1 MMSTGTSVTGGQV
14 ICLDNSVTFLR
25 SINSTQEIGKV
36 NKMCEENTEQFQD
49 HVRMYLRF
57 LHDEDGWSDLIDDR
71 WKDEVYEILKKRF
84 PEMTDQE
91 WKVLEELVFY

>member
-1 MMSTGTSVTGGQV
+1 MSTGTSVTGGQV